1 MCTRHAPIIRD
12 GPGLEAGLDK
22 VLALKKRAAKAGTGG
37 PAGRAFNPGWHTA
50 LDLEHMLVNA
60 EALLRC
66 AIAREESRGAHARS
80 DFPDL
85 DPALAEV
92 NFVARRRGS
101 EMTVKPVRRDPVPAQ
116 LAELIEHHYPKY
128 RPEEVE

>member
-1 MCTRHAPIIRD
+1 
-12 GPGLEAGLDK
+12 
-22 VLALKKRAAKAGTGG
+22 VLALKKRADRAGTGG

-66 AIAREESRGAHARS
+66 AIAREESRGAHTRS
-80 DFPDL
+80 DFPDM
-85 DPALAEV
+85 DPALAGV
-92 NFVARRRGS
+92 NFVVGRHGS
-101 EMTVKPVRRDPVPAQ
+101 QMAVRSVRRDPVPAK
-116 LAELIEHHYPKY
+116 LAELIERHYPKY